1 MRILM
6 DDGFR
11 SERYTE
17 TLMRNAFY
25 KLPVLG
31 MIVLA
36 AACGGGDKAAE
47 TTSDTPQGSADVTPQ
62 GSSNTAP
69 TVTTDAPNT
78 TATTAPAQGTVHTV
92 RMTTTQGGASGTF
105 EPANITVKKGDVIHF
120 VSEGNA
126 AHNASFPADQN
137 PGKTN
142 LPPPGQY
149 LTNGQTYDLQ
159 ISMDP
164 GTYNYQCDPH
174 AAMGMKGT
182 ITVQ

>member
-1 MRILM
+1 
-6 DDGFR
+6 
-11 SERYTE
+11 
-17 TLMRNAFY
+17 MRNAFY

-36 AACGGGDKAAE
+36 AACGGGDKPAE
-47 TTSDTPQGSADVTPQ
+47 TTNDTPQGSADVTPQ
-62 GSSNTAP
+62 GSSETA

-78 TATTAPAQGTVHTV
+78 TATTPPAQGTVHNV

-126 AHNASFPADQN
+126 AHNVSFPADQN
-137 PGKTN
+137 AGKSN
-142 LPPPGQY
+142 LPAPSQY
-149 LTNGQTYDLQ
+149 LTNGQSYDLQ
-159 ISMDP
+159 ITMDP
-164 GTYNYQCDPH
+164 GSYNIQCDPH
-174 AAMGMKGT
+174 AAMGMKGV

>member
-1 MRILM
+1 
-6 DDGFR
+6 
-11 SERYTE
+11 
-17 TLMRNAFY
+17 MRNAFY

-36 AACGGGDKAAE
+36 AACGGGDKPAE
-47 TTSDTPQGSADVTPQ
+47 TTNDTPQGSA
-62 GSSNTAP
+62 A
-69 TVTTDAPNT
+69 
-78 TATTAPAQGTVHTV
+78 TAPATTEAPTAAPGQGTVHTV

-149 LTNGQTYDLQ
+149 LTNGQSYDLQ

-182 ITVQ
+182 LTVQ

>member
-1 MRILM
+1 
-6 DDGFR
+6 
-11 SERYTE
+11 
-17 TLMRNAFY
+17 MRNAFF

-36 AACGGGDKAAE
+36 AACGGDKPAE
-47 TTSDTPQGSADVTPQ
+47 TTNDTPQGSADVTPQ
-62 GSSNTAP
+62 GSSETA
-69 TVTTDAPNT
+69 TITTDAPNT

-105 EPANITVKKGDVIHF
+105 EPANITVKKGDVIKF

-126 AHNASFPADQN
+126 AHNVSFPADQN
-137 PGKTN
+137 AGKSN
-142 LPPPGQY
+142 LPAPSQY
-149 LTNGQTYDLQ
+149 LTDGQSYELQ
-159 ISMDP
+159 VNLDA
-164 GTYNYQCDPH
+164 GTYNIQCDPH

>member
-1 MRILM
+1 
-6 DDGFR
+6 
-11 SERYTE
+11 
-17 TLMRNAFY
+17 MRNAFF

-36 AACGGGDKAAE
+36 AACGGDKPAE

-62 GSSNTAP
+62 GSSESATI
-69 TVTTDAPNT
+69 TTDAPNT

-105 EPANITVKKGDVIHF
+105 EPATLTVKKGDLIKF

-126 AHNASFPADQN
+126 AHNVSFPADQN
-137 PGKTN
+137 AGKSN
-142 LPPPGQY
+142 LPAPSQY
-149 LTNGQTYDLQ
+149 LTAGQSYELQ
-159 ISMDP
+159 VNLDP
-164 GTYNYQCDPH
+164 GSYNYQCDPH
-174 AAMGMKGT
+174 AAMGMKGA